1 MASTTRPKHLR
12 GNEDTEL
19 EMSAPAEQLPPPS
32 EPPRMTLA
40 GALLVPFLGLGML
53 HGVMAAFDALYV

>member
-1 MASTTRPKHLR
+1 
-12 GNEDTEL
+12 
-19 EMSAPAEQLPPPS
+19 MSAPAEQLPPPP

-53 HGVMAAFDALYV
+53 HGVMSAFDALYV

>member
-1 MASTTRPKHLR
+1 LASTSSPAHLS

-19 EMSAPAEQLPPPS
+19 EMFGPAEQLPPPP

-53 HGVMAAFDALYV
+53 HGVMSAFDALYV